1 MAIDERATDEE
12 VADSAVGVWVVLCG
26 MRTQTTHH
34 PRWVLLVR
42 SSSCGRDRV
51 SVCVDKRRWWIARLS
66 MRDQDGVDDWEGE
79 GDGER
84 AGELV
89 GWVEGEVMFMLGML
103 GMEERMVRLDGS

>member
-1 MAIDERATDEE
+1 MDERAADEE
-12 VADSAVGVWVVLCG
+12 VADSAVGVWAVLCG
-26 MRTQTTHH
+26 IRTQRTHH

-51 SVCVDKRRWWIARLS
+51 SACVDRRRWWIARLS
-66 MRDQDGVDDWEGE
+66 TRDQGGGVEAWEGE

-89 GWVEGEVMFMLGML
+89 RWVEGEVMSMLGML